1 MDKIKKILGIS
12 SIVTLGICILLLL
25 GALFKVT
32 DTFNKDK
39 VFLYILLS
47 SAVICAGCFFSMS
60 SLNFSKVNKIL
71 SYITTGLIWVTV
83 VGALIVFFS
92 KFSVPEMFSKVLF
105 TIGIIAIFFVII
117 AGTYIKVGSN
127 YKVLQ
132 AVTYILIIVIEII
145 LILQLFGV
153 SIIKDGFVKFFVAM
167 CIIALALLA
176 TTNIIGKR
184 VQTTEVK
191 TQNGYISVKK
201 DDYDKLVER
210 VRELEEKLKK
220 YE

>member
-1 MDKIKKILGIS
+1 MNKIKKILGIC
-12 SIVTLGICILLLL
+12 SIATLAICIILLL
-25 GALFKVT
+25 GALFKVV
-32 DTFNKDK
+32 DAFNKDK

-60 SLNFSKVNKIL
+60 SLNFAKVNKIL
-71 SYITTGLIWVTV
+71 AYITTGLIWITV
-83 VGALIVFFS
+83 LGALIVFFS
-92 KFSVPEMFSKVLF
+92 KFTVPEGFSKALF
-105 TIGIIAIFFVII
+105 TVGIIAIFFVII

-132 AVTYILIIVIEII
+132 AITYVLIISIEII
-145 LILQLFGV
+145 IILELFGV
-153 SIIKDGFVKFFVAM
+153 NGLRGGFVKYFVAM

-201 DDYDKLVER
+201 EDYDKLVER